1 MVRAAEN
8 KTAPG
13 DGAFFPRLRGVWLF
27 FEQSLLL
34 NVATLLT
41 LFATAVMMM
50 ESSSRFFLHHSYF
63 WAEELVRYPMV
74 WAFFLTLG
82 CAGRAGYMIRT
93 EMLVDSLPGVFRY
106 IANTISS
113 GLGILFSG
121 VLFYASVPQI
131 MRYYATGMR
140 TESTLDFPMWAL
152 FLAMPIGAVL
162 MGLYYIGAFVT
173 ALRGGDPYSTDLA
186 TAENPD
192 EPKGAVL

>member
-1 MVRAAEN
+1 MIRSAEKETFGTARRLFSRVR
-8 KTAPG
+8 
-13 DGAFFPRLRGVWLF
+13 GAWLF

-34 NVATLLT
+34 NVATFLA

-50 ESSSRFFLHHSYF
+50 EASSRVFLHHSYF
-63 WAEELVRYPMV
+63 WAEELVRYPMI
-74 WAFFLTLG
+74 WAFFMTLG
-82 CAGRAGYMIRT
+82 CAGRAGHMIRT
-93 EMLVDSLPGVFRY
+93 EMLVERLPDTLRY
-106 IANTISS
+106 IANIIST
-113 GLGILFSG
+113 GLGVLFSG

-131 MRYYATGMR
+131 MRYYAIGMR

-173 ALRGGDPYSTDLA
+173 ALRGGDPYSTDMA
-186 TAENPD
+186 AAESPD